1 MVERGEVMSVVLSK
15 ENLRLSRDLQALT
28 GENVML
34 CYQCKKC
41 TLGCPSAYVM
51 TMKPHELMRAI
62 QLGLTEEIYW
72 SATIWICLSCE
83 TCNTRCPQDINI
95 LRVIDGLR
103 EMSKKVEYYNPQP
116 AVPALHRIFMALVE
130 RFGRVYELGLALLIN
145 LRMLTPFKDIDMAS
159 PMLMKGKL
167 KPLPHK
173 SRGAIELRQVMAR
186 IRELEKSFPSPSTG
200 EGVVA
205 DAP

>member
-1 MVERGEVMSVVLSK
+1 MTVVLSK
-15 ENLRLSRDLQALT
+15 ENLKLARDLQSIT

-41 TLGCPSAYVM
+41 TLGCPSAYAM
-51 TMKPHELMRAI
+51 RMRPHELMRAA

-72 SATIWICLSCE
+72 SGTIWICLSCE

-103 EMSKKVEYYNPQP
+103 EISKKFDYYNPQP
-116 AVPALHRIFMALVE
+116 AVPAMHRIFMALVE

-145 LRMLTPFKDIDMAS
+145 LKMLTPFKDIDMAS
-159 PMLMKGKL
+159 PMFMKGKL
-167 KPLPHK
+167 KPFPHF
-173 SRGAIELRQVMAR
+173 SHGAKELRQVMER
-186 IRELEKSFPSPSTG
+186 IREIEKES
-200 EGVVA
+200 
-205 DAP
+205 APVGMVKEAPAHQ

>member
-1 MVERGEVMSVVLSK
+1 MSVVLSK
-15 ENLRLSRDLQALT
+15 ESLKLNHDLQALT

-41 TLGCPSAYVM
+41 TLGCPSAYAM
-51 TMKPHELMRAI
+51 RMKPHEMMRAI

-72 SATIWICLSCE
+72 SGIIWICLSCE

-103 EMSKKVEYYNPQP
+103 EMAMAKKVDYYNPYP
-116 AVPALHRIFMALVE
+116 TLPALHRIFMALVE
-130 RFGRVYELGLALLIN
+130 RFGKVYELGLALLIN

-167 KPLPHK
+167 KPLPHF
-173 SRGAIELRQVMAR
+173 SRGAKELRQVMAR
-186 IRELEKSFPSPSTG
+186 IRKLELE
-200 EGVVA
+200 GVK
-205 DAP
+205 

>member
-1 MVERGEVMSVVLSK
+1 MSIVFSK
-15 ENLRLSRDLQALT
+15 ENLQLARDLQSLT
-28 GENVML
+28 DENVMF

-41 TLGCPSAYVM
+41 TLGCPSAYAM
-51 TMKPHELMRAI
+51 RMRPHELMRAI

-72 SATIWICLSCE
+72 SGTIWICLSCE

-103 EMSKKVEYYNPQP
+103 ELAISKKFEYYNPHP
-116 AVPALHRIFMALVE
+116 AIPALHRIFMAFVE
-130 RFGRVYELGLALLIN
+130 RFGKVYELGLALLIN

-167 KPLPHK
+167 KLFPHFSHGTK
-173 SRGAIELRQVMAR
+173 ELRKVMAK
-186 IRELEKSFPSPSTG
+186 IRELEG
-200 EGVVA
+200 A
-205 DAP
+205 R

>member
-1 MVERGEVMSVVLSK
+1 MSVVFSK
-15 ENLRLSRDLQALT
+15 ENLKLAQDLQALT
-28 GENVML
+28 DENVML

-41 TLGCPSAYVM
+41 TLGCPSAYAM
-51 TMKPHELMRAI
+51 KMKPHELMRAI

-72 SATIWICLSCE
+72 SGTIWICLSCE

-103 EMSKKVEYYNPQP
+103 EMSGGVEYYNPQP
-116 AVPALHRIFMALVE
+116 AIPAMHRIFMGLVE

-173 SRGAIELRQVMAR
+173 SRGAKELRQVMNK
-186 IRELEKSFPSPSTG
+186 IRELDKDQKPAISSVSHRG
-200 EGVVA
+200 H
-205 DAP
+205 

>member
-1 MVERGEVMSVVLSK
+1 MSFVFSK
-15 ENLRLSRDLQALT
+15 ENLKLARDLQSLT

-41 TLGCPSAYVM
+41 TLGCPSAYAM
-51 TMKPHELMRAI
+51 RMKPHELMRAM

-72 SATIWICLSCE
+72 SGTIWICLSCE

-103 EMSKKVEYYNPQP
+103 EMSKEVEHYNPLP
-116 AVPALHRIFMALVE
+116 AIPAMHRIFMALVE
-130 RFGRVYELGLALLIN
+130 RFGKVYELGLALLIN
-145 LRMLTPFKDIDMAS
+145 LRMLAPLKDIDMAS

-167 KPLPHK
+167 KPLPHT
-173 SRGAIELRQVMAR
+173 SRGTKELRQVMAR
-186 IRELEKSFPSPSTG
+186 IRELEKSVTSH
-200 EGVVA
+200 
-205 DAP
+205 

>member
-1 MVERGEVMSVVLSK
+1 MAVTLSK
-15 ENLRLSRDLQALT
+15 ENLKLARDLQSLT

-41 TLGCPSAYVM
+41 TLGCPSAYTM
-51 TMKPHELMRAI
+51 RMKPHELMRGA

-72 SATIWICLSCE
+72 SGTIWICLSCE

-103 EMSKKVEYYNPQP
+103 EMAISKKVEYYNPHP
-116 AVPALHRIFMALVE
+116 VIPALHRIFMALVE
-130 RFGRVYELGLALLIN
+130 RFGKVYELGLALLIN

-159 PMLMKGKL
+159 PMLMKGKM
-167 KPLPHK
+167 KPLPHFSK
-173 SRGAIELRQVMAR
+173 GVKELRQVMAR
-186 IRELEKSFPSPSTG
+186 IRTLEKDKRFAISNEHQG
-200 EGVVA
+200 H
-205 DAP
+205 